1 MNLLAIH
8 TTGELGSVAIA
19 RCDSNGTTILAQRDM
34 AAKTYAAVL
43 TLTIEEA
50 LADAQL
56 SWFDISAIAVASGPG
71 SFTGIRIGLAA
82 AKGLAEGS
90 GLPLLLVSS
99 LALLATRLPRAR
111 AVLDAGR
118 DEYYV
123 GEYSG
128 VGQQVQWERLLSR
141 DAMLVSSPAENTG
154 WVACEEHVAEVL
166 GQAGQTVLLVSPPD
180 AASLARW
187 AGPRVV
193 NGESSEWEMA
203 DGNYLRRSDAEVKL
217 QAGR

>member
-19 RCDSNGTTILAQRDM
+19 RCDPDGTAILAQREM

-50 LADAQL
+50 LADARL
-56 SWFDISAIAVASGPG
+56 TWFDVGAIAVAMGPG

-90 GLPLLLVSS
+90 GVPLLLVSS
-99 LALLATRLPRAR
+99 LALLAARLPRAR
-111 AVLDAGR
+111 SVLDAGR

-123 GEYSG
+123 GEYSAL
-128 VGQQVQWERLLSR
+128 GQQMQWERLLSHE
-141 DAMLVSSPAENTG
+141 AMLASPPAENTG
-154 WVACEEHVAEVL
+154 WVACEEPVAEVL

-180 AASLARW
+180 AAALARW

-193 NGESSEWEMA
+193 AGESSDWEMA